1 MAVILCHIVPI
12 WRTAEAFT
20 VSSSSSSA
28 SILVSSFNKRTISF
42 SSTTSSLALA
52 PQSLPPVNTE
62 VDSNG
67 MSSVKDYFI
76 PTSSE
81 EAARRA
87 IEEYAK
93 NKQAAK
99 GGEMI
104 KSSDMIQFDT
114 AMPGVKGSKPVP
126 RAEASLPTSTYNK
139 EIDKREVLWISQQ
152 FDIYLRRLPQAAFLY
167 ALLDFFVLPT
177 SRAVINDELEED
189 GGRAAVAK
197 DWAGRAAFRV
207 GVFSTIVVATS
218 VFESVF
224 YHPI

>member
-1 MAVILCHIVPI
+1 MWETAQAFIVSP
-12 WRTAEAFT
+12 
-20 VSSSSSSA
+20 SSSS
-28 SILVSSFNKRTISF
+28 ISSFVKKKMIPP
-42 SSTTSSLALA
+42 SSTVSLALA

-62 VDSNG
+62 VNKNEI
-67 MSSVKDYFI
+67 SSVKDYFI

-104 KSSDMIQFDT
+104 KSSDMIQIDT
-114 AMPGVKGSKPVP
+114 AMPGVKGSKSVP
-126 RAEASLPTSTYNK
+126 RAEVSLPTATYNK
-139 EIDKREVLWISQQ
+139 EIDKREILWISQQ

-218 VFESVF
+218 LFESVF
-224 YHPI
+224 YNPI